1 MSSSWVDYS
10 YFAERLNL
18 KVQTI
23 RVYATAK
30 PSDDPEKPSQRADDF
45 PKRVNS
51 PSARTPYFDQDEAD
65 AWIEKRIADG
75 KARKQP
81 D

>member
-23 RVYATAK
+23 RAYATGDK
-30 PSDDPEKPSQRADDF
+30 QKVDDF
-45 PKRVNS
+45 PQRVNDA
-51 PSARTPYFDQDEAD
+51 SARTPYFDQAEAD
-65 AWIEKRIADG
+65 AWIEKRIAEG